1 MSLTEK
7 HLLIV
12 DDSTVNIELMFDLL
26 DEYGFENIH
35 GINDP
40 RQVLAHCQRQLP
52 DLLLLDIRMPHLDG
66 YAVIEELSEYFAEQ
80 MPPII
85 VLTAQ
90 IDDTTR
96 QRALSM
102 GVRDFITKPFK
113 QDEVLQ
119 RIRNTLNIEHR
130 YQVREKQVDTLELM
144 VAKRTQELDRQ
155 SRTDPIT
162 QLPNRRGL
170 SQALYAAALQA
181 SGTGLLFIAI
191 DKLDDVVR
199 LHGYRVADQLLRLI
213 SQRLRQQL
221 DVEYLLGLWGGSELL
236 VISPTANPTT
246 LLHLAEK
253 LLDCFDQ
260 DQALEELLLPLS
272 ARIGISA
279 EAGYFETERLVHMA
293 ALALPSLESLKVQLY
308 TPALETKQRHRLQL
322 QQAIRGATER
332 GEMSLAFQPKLSL
345 ADHKI
350 LGAEA
355 LLRWQHPEFGLISP
369 GEFIPL
375 AEASGDILS
384 IGDWVLDEAMRYIS
398 LWRAQ
403 GLLNDDFHIAVNVAA
418 RQLSRKDFAH
428 QLLARLEQRQI
439 PQRFLALEVTES
451 GLMSDMNHARQQLA
465 QLAEMNIAVAI
476 DDFGTGQSSLAYIK
490 TLPFSTL
497 KIDRAFV
504 MDLETSA
511 IDRQLAHTITQ
522 LAHSVGCDVVAEG
535 IETSAQ
541 AAYLSSIGCEAA
553 QGYFYARPLP
563 AEAFVTWCS
572 EWKPLLSTPPLSISP
587 FGDR

>member
-12 DDSTVNIELMFDLL
+12 DDSTINIELMFDLL

-40 RQVLAHCQRQLP
+40 REVLPHCQRQLP

-66 YAVIEELSEYFAEQ
+66 YAVIEQLSTYFAEQ

-90 IDDTTR
+90 IDDATR
-96 QRALSM
+96 QRALTM

-170 SQALYAAALQA
+170 SQALHAAALQA

-199 LHGYRVADQLLRLI
+199 LHGYRVADQLLRFI
-213 SQRLRQQL
+213 SQRLRHQL
-221 DVEYLLGLWGGSELL
+221 DAECLLGLWGGSELL
-236 VISPTANPTT
+236 VITPMANPTH
-246 LLHLAEK
+246 LLHLAEQ
-253 LLDCFDQ
+253 LLECFEQ

-293 ALALPSLESLKVQLY
+293 ALALPPLESRKVQYY
-308 TPALETKQRHRLQL
+308 TPALETKQRHRLHI

-375 AEASGDILS
+375 AEASGDILC
-384 IGDWVLDEAMRYIS
+384 IGDWVLDEAMRYINT
-398 LWRAQ
+398 WRAQ

-418 RQLSRKDFAH
+418 RQLSRKDFAQ

-439 PQRFLALEVTES
+439 PERFLALEVTES
-451 GLMSDMNHARQQLA
+451 GLVSDMNHARQQLA
-465 QLAEMNIAVAI
+465 QLADMNIAVAI

-535 IETSAQ
+535 IENSAQ

-572 EWKPLLSTPPLSISP
+572 EWKPLCSTPHTETVNGS
-587 FGDR
+587 